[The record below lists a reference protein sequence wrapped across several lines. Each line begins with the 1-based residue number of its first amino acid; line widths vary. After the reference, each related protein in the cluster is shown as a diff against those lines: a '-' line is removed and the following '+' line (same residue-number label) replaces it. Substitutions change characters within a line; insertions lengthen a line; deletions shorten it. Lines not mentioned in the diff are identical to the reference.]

1 MVSRILITG
10 GNGNLAS
17 HLVKEFRGDSLF
29 VVYSPAKEELNIS
42 SHTEIKDY
50 LNKNPI
56 DCIIHAAAFT
66 RPMAKHEKNPE
77 ISIQTNIIGTSLLAI
92 ECQLRSIKLI
102 YISTDYVYP
111 GLHGNYSE
119 ESALSPYSES
129 NDGIC
134 KYGWSKLGGECAV
147 RMVKSSL
154 IIRACI
160 CDFPFP
166 HKAALVDVKKSLIY
180 AKDAAP
186 LIIKLLNQT
195 GIINLG
201 GKSQSVYEFAKQDF
215 ENIKRI
221 SKSEIND
228 ANIAPDTSMNI
239 SKLEN
244 LLRTSKNN

>member
-1 MVSRILITG
+1 MLLKQIKAPKAELHSKREFMVSRILITG

-102 YISTDYVYP
+102 YISADYVY
-111 GLHGNYSE
+111 GLHSIG
-119 ESALSPYSES
+119 
-129 NDGIC
+129 
-134 KYGWSKLGGECAV
+134 
-147 RMVKSSL
+147 
-154 IIRACI
+154 
-160 CDFPFP
+160 
-166 HKAALVDVKKSLIY
+166 
-180 AKDAAP
+180 
-186 LIIKLLNQT
+186 
-195 GIINLG
+195 
-201 GKSQSVYEFAKQDF
+201 
-215 ENIKRI
+215 RI
-221 SKSEIND
+221 SF
-228 ANIAPDTSMNI
+228 I
-239 SKLEN
+239 S
-244 LLRTSKNN
+244 LLRE